1 MQQPPH
7 EITEAI
13 AAGANDAEA
22 RERVVALVYDELL
35 RIARA
40 ELNRHRRGAT
50 LDTRALVN
58 EAYFRLF
65 ERTGLAYD
73 NRKHFFAT
81 AAKAMRQ
88 VTIDYART
96 RLAERRGAGAEHVPL
111 DALDDAPLAV
121 DEQAEQLVGMD
132 RALDKL
138 AALDE
143 RLVQVVEL
151 RFFAGLEVRDIAAM
165 LGVSEPTIKR
175 DTRAAKAWL
184 AKELGVASAP
194 SRSG

>member
-1 MQQPPH
+1 MQPQDD
-7 EITEAI
+7 ITGAI
-13 AAGANDAEA
+13 AAGADDTEA
-22 RERVVALVYDELL
+22 HERAVALVYDDLL

-50 LDTRALVN
+50 LDTRGLVN
-58 EAYFRLF
+58 EAYFKLF

-88 VTIDYART
+88 VTIDYARM
-96 RLAERRGAGAEHVPL
+96 RLAERRGAGAAHVPL
-111 DALDDAPLAV
+111 DALEDSPIPV

-138 AALDE
+138 AALDA

-151 RFFAGLEVRDIAAM
+151 RFFAGLEVKDIAGM

-175 DTRAAKAWL
+175 DTRAAKAFL
-184 AKELGVASAP
+184 SRELGASQ
-194 SRSG
+194 